1 MFTRAMKTDAKLRLA
16 LAGPP
21 GSGKTFSALT
31 LAHALADG
39 QGVAL
44 IDTEHGS
51 ASKYADLFP
60 PFDCVNLETF
70 HPDLYVEAIKA
81 AERAGYAVLII
92 DSLSHAWN
100 GKGGLLELVDGIAR
114 RSKSGNTYVAWG
126 EATPIQNRLIDTLLA
141 AKLHI
146 IATMR
151 SKMEYAQEKDEQT
164 HRTVIRKLGLAPIQ
178 RDGVEYEMDIVGD
191 LDIDHT
197 LFIQK
202 SRCPALSGAIIP
214 RPGPDLATILR
225 SWLSGAPPAEVER
238 AALAAQI
245 TYLRAA
251 LGEAAPD
258 VAGMEQATEEQLR
271 KERTR
276 LTTKHAEAAH

>member
-1 MFTRAMKTDAKLRLA
+1 MFTRAVKTDAKLRLA

-21 GSGKTFSALT
+21 GSGKSYTALS
-31 LAHALADG
+31 LAHALAEG
-39 QGVAL
+39 QGVAV

-70 HPDLYVEAIKA
+70 HPDLYIEAIKA
-81 AERAGYAVLII
+81 AEQAGYAVLII

-100 GKGGLLELVDGIAR
+100 GKGGLLELVDAIAKR
-114 RSKSGNTYVAWG
+114 AKGGNTYAAW
-126 EATPIQNRLIDTLLA
+126 ADVTPLQNRLIDTMLG
-141 AKLHI
+141 AKLHL
-146 IATMR
+146 IATLR
-151 SKMEYAQEKDEQT
+151 SKMDYSQEKDERT
-164 HRTVIRKLGLAPIQ
+164 NRTVIRKLGMAPIQ
-178 RDGVEYEMDIVGD
+178 RDGTEYEFDVVGD
-191 LDIDHT
+191 LDTENT
-197 LFIQK
+197 LTIQK

-276 LTTKHAEAAH
+276 LTTKHAEATR

>member
-1 MFTRAMKTDAKLRLA
+1 MFTRAVKTDAKLRLA

-39 QGVAL
+39 QGVAV

-60 PFDCVNLETF
+60 PFDCLNLETF

-81 AERAGYAVLII
+81 AEQAGYAVLLI

-100 GKGGLLELVDGIAR
+100 GKGGLLEIVDGIAR

-126 EATPIQNRLIDTLLA
+126 EATPIQNHLIDTLLR

-178 RDGVEYEMDIVGD
+178 RDGVEYEMDVVGD
-191 LDIDHT
+191 LDTEHT
-197 LFIQK
+197 LTIQK
-202 SRCPALSGAIIP
+202 SRCPALSGAVIP
-214 RPGPDLATILR
+214 RPGAELADILR

-238 AALAAQI
+238 ASLASQI

-258 VAGMEQATEEQLR
+258 VAGMEQATDEQLR

-276 LTTKHAEAAH
+276 LTMKHAEAVR

>member
-1 MFTRAMKTDAKLRLA
+1 MFTRAVKTDSKLRLA

-21 GSGKTFSALT
+21 GSGKTFTALS
-31 LAHALADG
+31 LAYALADG

-60 PFDCVNLETF
+60 PFDCVNLDTF

-81 AERAGYAVLII
+81 AERAGYVVLLI

-151 SKMEYAQEKDEQT
+151 RKME
-164 HRTVIRKLGLAPIQ
+164 
-178 RDGVEYEMDIVGD
+178 
-191 LDIDHT
+191 
-197 LFIQK
+197 
-202 SRCPALSGAIIP
+202 
-214 RPGPDLATILR
+214 
-225 SWLSGAPPAEVER
+225 
-238 AALAAQI
+238 
-245 TYLRAA
+245 
-251 LGEAAPD
+251 
-258 VAGMEQATEEQLR
+258 
-271 KERTR
+271 
-276 LTTKHAEAAH
+276 

>member
-1 MFTRAMKTDAKLRLA
+1 MFTRAVKTDAKLRLA

-21 GSGKTFSALT
+21 GAGKTFSALT
-31 LAHALADG
+31 LAHALAEG

-60 PFDCVNLETF
+60 PFDSVNLETF

-126 EATPIQNRLIDTLLA
+126 EATPIQNRLIDTMLG
-141 AKLHI
+141 AKLHV

-164 HRTVIRKLGLAPIQ
+164 HRTIIRKLGLAPIQ
-178 RDGVEYEMDIVGD
+178 RDGVEYEMDVVGD
-191 LDIDHT
+191 LDTEHT

-214 RPGPDLATILR
+214 RPGPDIADILR
-225 SWLSGAPPAEVER
+225 SWLSGVPPAEVER

-271 KERTR
+271 RERSR
-276 LTTKHAEAAH
+276 LTMKHAETVR